1 MNEPAT
7 LTEPALDELT
17 PPPTPPLRRLLTS
30 STATYL
36 FAFDLLLIVFF
47 SAVSHGHVFAS
58 WENTESMLGD
68 GAEGLLLAIGLTIML
83 SAGIFDLSLGANLIL
98 SSVAGAM
105 LLEHLAPSGAQS
117 VSAGYAVLAAAV
129 CIAAGA
135 VFGLVNGILVAY
147 VGVNSLIATLGTLGI
162 GTGIALV
169 LTDGSDISGLP
180 ASLQTDFAL
189 KQILRIPLPALIALV
204 LTVVLWAVLKY
215 TRYGMRTLAIG
226 SNRAA
231 AEYSGLRVR
240 RHLVTLAMLGG
251 ALAGAAGFI
260 DIARFGSTNTA
271 GHTLDALNAATA
283 VVIGGTALMGGRA
296 SMFGTLWGIVLTSVL
311 LDGLIVLNV
320 QSFYQQ
326 IATGAILIAAVATDR
341 YRALRRV

>member
-7 LTEPALDELT
+7 LTETSVEET
-17 PPPTPPLRRLLTS
+17 EPPTRPLKRLLTS
-30 STATYL
+30 STAAYL
-36 FAFDLLLIVFF
+36 LGFDLLLILFF
-47 SAVSHGHVFAS
+47 SLVSHGHVFAS
-58 WENTESMLGD
+58 WQNAESMLGN
-68 GAEGLLLAIGLTIML
+68 GAEGLLLAVGLTIML

-98 SSVAGAM
+98 SSVVGAIVLQHLIPAG
-105 LLEHLAPSGAQS
+105 HS
-117 VSAGYAVLAAAV
+117 VSVGYAILAAAACV
-129 CIAAGA
+129 ASGA
-135 VFGLVNGILVAY
+135 LFGLVNGVLVAY

-169 LTDGSDISGLP
+169 LTSGSDISGLP
-180 ASLQTDFAL
+180 GSLQTDFAL
-189 KQILRIPLPALIALV
+189 KEILRIPLPALIAVV
-204 LTVVLWAVLKY
+204 LTVVFWAVLRY

-231 AEYSGLRVR
+231 AEYSGLAVT

-251 ALAGAAGFI
+251 SLAGVAGFI

-296 SMFGTLWGIVLTSVL
+296 SVFGTLWGIVLTSVL
-311 LDGLIVLNV
+311 LDGLIVLSV

-326 IATGAILIAAVATDR
+326 IATGVILIAAVATDR
-341 YRALRRV
+341 FRAARRV